1 MMRALCCGLGLFF
14 LALSLHAQD
23 GGVHKDIAYATVD
36 GKALALD
43 LYLPAGVRTPP
54 LVVWVHGGAWR
65 SGTKAQPPMAFV
77 AERLRARQPRLPAI
91 GRGAFS
97 GAGA

>member
-36 GKALALD
+36 GKVLALD

-54 LVVWVHGGAWR
+54 LVVWVHGGA
-65 SGTKAQPPMAFV
+65 
-77 AERLRARQPRLPAI
+77 
-91 GRGAFS
+91 
-97 GAGA
+97 